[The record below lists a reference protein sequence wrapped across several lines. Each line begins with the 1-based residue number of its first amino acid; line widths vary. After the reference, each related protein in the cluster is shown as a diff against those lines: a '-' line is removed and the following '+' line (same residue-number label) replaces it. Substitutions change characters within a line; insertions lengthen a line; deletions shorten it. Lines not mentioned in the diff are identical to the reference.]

1 MKYEFTGE
9 VKICF
14 GRTLHQIRAKISFGN
29 IAKGDIGGW
38 IESEKNLSQGGDAW
52 VSGNARVFG
61 DAWVSG
67 NAWVFGDACVSGNA
81 RVFGDAWVSGN
92 ARVSGDAWVSGN
104 ARVSG
109 DACVFG
115 DAWVFGDACV
125 SGNASIMWI
134 SNIGSRSDTTTFF
147 LDKNK
152 EIIVNCGCFHGT
164 IEQFREAVEKEHGD
178 NLHGKMY
185 RLAIE
190 MAKMK
195 LQSATNE
202 PPEEGEADE

>member
-38 IESEKNLSQGGDAW
+38 IESEKNLSQG
-52 VSGNARVFG
+52 
-61 DAWVSG
+61 
-67 NAWVFGDACVSGNA
+67 
-81 RVFGDAWVSGN
+81 
-92 ARVSGDAWVSGN
+92 GDAWVSGN

>member
-38 IESEKNLSQGGDAW
+38 IESEKNLSQDGNAW
-52 VSGNARVFG
+52 VSGDARVFG

-67 NAWVFGDACVSGNA
+67 DA
-81 RVFGDAWVSGN
+81 R
-92 ARVSGDAWVSGN
+92 
-104 ARVSG
+104 
-109 DACVFG
+109 
-115 DAWVFGDACV
+115 VFGDACV

-147 LDKNK
+147 LGKKK

-164 IEQFREAVEKEHGD
+164 IEQFQEAVEKKHGD

>member
-9 VKICF
+9 TKVSS
-14 GRTLHQIRAKISFGN
+14 GRTLHRIRAVKSFGD
-29 IAKGDIGGW
+29 IKKGDIGGW
-38 IESEKNLSQGGDAW
+38 IESEKNLSHNCTAWVSDNAW
-52 VSGNARVFG
+52 VSG
-61 DAWVSG
+61 
-67 NAWVFGDACVSGNA
+67 DACV
-81 RVFGDAWVSGN
+81 FGN
-92 ARVSGDAWVSGN
+92 ARVSGDARVFGDACVSGN

-109 DACVFG
+109 DACVF
-115 DAWVFGDACV
+115 
-125 SGNASIMWI
+125 GNASIMWI

-147 LDKNK
+147 LGKKK

-190 MAKMK
+190 MAKLK
-195 LQSATNE
+195 LQSAANE

>member
-38 IESEKNLSQGGDAW
+38 IESEKNLSQEGNAW
-52 VSGNARVFG
+52 VSGDARVFG

-67 NAWVFGDACVSGNA
+67 NAWV
-81 RVFGDAWVSGN
+81 
-92 ARVSGDAWVSGN
+92 SGD
-104 ARVSG
+104 
-109 DACVFG
+109 
-115 DAWVFGDACV
+115 
-125 SGNASIMWI
+125 ASIMWI

-147 LDKNK
+147 LDQKK

-164 IEQFREAVEKEHGD
+164 IEQFQEAVEKKHGD

>member
-81 RVFGDAWVSGN
+81 RVF
-92 ARVSGDAWVSGN
+92 GDAWVSGN

>member
-38 IESEKNLSQGGDAW
+38 IESEKNLSQE
-52 VSGNARVFG
+52 GN
-61 DAWVSG
+61 
-67 NAWVFGDACVSGNA
+67 
-81 RVFGDAWVSGN
+81 
-92 ARVSGDAWVSGN
+92 
-104 ARVSG
+104 
-109 DACVFG
+109 
-115 DAWVFGDACV
+115 AWVFGDACV

-147 LDKNK
+147 LGKKK

-164 IEQFREAVEKEHGD
+164 IEQFQEAVEKKHGD

>member
-38 IESEKNLSQGGDAW
+38 IESEKNLSQEGNAW
-52 VSGNARVFG
+52 VSGDARVFG

-67 NAWVFGDACVSGNA
+67 DA
-81 RVFGDAWVSGN
+81 RVFGDAC
-92 ARVSGDAWVSGN
+92 VSGN

-147 LDKNK
+147 LGKKK

-164 IEQFREAVEKEHGD
+164 IEQFQEAVEKKHGD

>member
-9 VKICF
+9 VKVSY

-38 IESEKNLSQGGDAW
+38 IESEKNLSQE
-52 VSGNARVFG
+52 
-61 DAWVSG
+61 G
-67 NAWVFGDACVSGNA
+67 NAWVFDNAEVYGNA
-81 RVFGDAWVSGN
+81 R
-92 ARVSGDAWVSGN
+92 
-104 ARVSG
+104 
-109 DACVFG
+109 
-115 DAWVFGDACV
+115 V

-147 LDKNK
+147 LGKKK

-190 MAKMK
+190 MAKLK
-195 LQSATNE
+195 LQSAANE
-202 PPEEGEADE
+202 PPEEEADAHD